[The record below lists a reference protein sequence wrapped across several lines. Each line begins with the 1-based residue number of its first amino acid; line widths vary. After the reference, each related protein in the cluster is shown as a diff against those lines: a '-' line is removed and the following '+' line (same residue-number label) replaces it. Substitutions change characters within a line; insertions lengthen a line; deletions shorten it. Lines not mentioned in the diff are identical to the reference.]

1 METYPKSVRQMGV
14 PERGVRIYLEE
25 YAYTYV
31 HSLQAPE
38 PDGVRVGVFYGRKLM
53 QDGIPCYYVFGA
65 IETEGAWNGEQIR
78 FGQGVWNQIRQMR
91 EEYFPAMDVCGWFVR
106 AKENYVPP
114 LVNLQNIQD
123 VFFAETGEL
132 LYLDTGEEV
141 SFLVQRGRKLYS
153 CGGFFIFFQRNIAMQ
168 EYLLREQSRIA
179 EEQIRKRVQVE
190 AAAPLRQ
197 SEKQPIV
204 ESKMTEPAAAW
215 SKQEQDAERIPVW
228 SKQNEE
234 PILSRGWTPAQ
245 SAERKVRATEPQSEE
260 HSEPPL
266 SVWKRR
272 AVAVGL
278 LLALAA
284 GILFYGHPE
293 RVAQVQSVFAELTG
307 ESAAETESSA
317 AFP

>member
-31 HSLQAPE
+31 HNLQAPE

-141 SFLVQRGRKLYS
+141 SFLVQRGGKLYS

-168 EYLLREQSRIA
+168 EYLLREESRIA
-179 EEQIRKRVQVE
+179 EEQIRKRVPVE
-190 AAAPLRQ
+190 AAASMYPPENQVAPEQRREQPTPAWPKQSAEPVFSRGWTSKQ
-197 SEKQPIV
+197 SEKQGQIRMEEKP
-204 ESKMTEPAAAW
+204 
-215 SKQEQDAERIPVW
+215 EQ
-228 SKQNEE
+228 
-234 PILSRGWTPAQ
+234 
-245 SAERKVRATEPQSEE
+245 
-260 HSEPPL
+260 EPPL
-266 SVWKRR
+266 AVWKRR

-293 RVAQVQSVFAELTG
+293 RVAQVQSVFAELAGGT
-307 ESAAETESSA
+307 AAETDSSE

>member
-31 HSLQAPE
+31 HNLQAPE

-91 EEYFPAMDVCGWFVR
+91 EEYCPAMDVCGWFVR
-106 AKENYVPP
+106 AKEEYVPP

-141 SFLVQRGRKLYS
+141 SFLVQRGGKLYS

-168 EYLLREQSRIA
+168 EYLLRE
-179 EEQIRKRVQVE
+179 E
-190 AAAPLRQ
+190 
-197 SEKQPIV
+197 
-204 ESKMTEPAAAW
+204 
-215 SKQEQDAERIPVW
+215 
-228 SKQNEE
+228 
-234 PILSRGWTPAQ
+234 
-245 SAERKVRATEPQSEE
+245 
-260 HSEPPL
+260 
-266 SVWKRR
+266 
-272 AVAVGL
+272 
-278 LLALAA
+278 
-284 GILFYGHPE
+284 
-293 RVAQVQSVFAELTG
+293 
-307 ESAAETESSA
+307 
-317 AFP
+317 

>member
-25 YAYTYV
+25 YAYTYI
-31 HSLQAPE
+31 HNLQAPE

-114 LVNLQNIQD
+114 LSNLQNIQD

-141 SFLVQRGRKLYS
+141 SFLVQRGGKLYS

-168 EYLLREQSRIA
+168 EYLLREESRIA

-190 AAAPLRQ
+190 AAVSMHPPENQAAPEQRKEQ
-197 SEKQPIV
+197 SEKEGQPHMA
-204 ESKMTEPAAAW
+204 EQPEQEPSLA
-215 SKQEQDAERIPVW
+215 
-228 SKQNEE
+228 
-234 PILSRGWTPAQ
+234 
-245 SAERKVRATEPQSEE
+245 
-260 HSEPPL
+260 
-266 SVWKRR
+266 VWKRR

-293 RVAQVQSVFAELTG
+293 RVAQVQSVFAELAGGT
-307 ESAAETESSA
+307 AAETESCE

>member
-25 YAYTYV
+25 YAYTYI

-38 PDGVRVGVFYGRKLM
+38 PDGVHVGVFYGRKLM

-141 SFLVQRGRKLYS
+141 SFLVQRGGKLYS

-190 AAAPLRQ
+190 AAAPLQ
-197 SEKQPIV
+197 LDEKQSVP
-204 ESKMTEPAAAW
+204 EQKTAGPA
-215 SKQEQDAERIPVW
+215 PVW
-228 SKQNEE
+228 SKQSGE
-234 PILSRGWTPAQ
+234 PAHSGVWTSIQ
-245 SAERKVRATEPQSEE
+245 SAERQAGTDEPHQEQS
-260 HSEPPL
+260 L

-293 RVAQVQSVFAELTG
+293 RMAQVQSVFAELTG
-307 ESAAETESSA
+307 EGASEAESSA

>member
-31 HSLQAPE
+31 HNLQAPE

-141 SFLVQRGRKLYS
+141 SFLVQRGGKLYS
-153 CGGFFIFFQRNIAMQ
+153 CGGFFYFFPAQYRDAGVFAAG
-168 EYLLREQSRIA
+168 RIA
-179 EEQIRKRVQVE
+179 DCGGTDPKTGSGRSSSFD
-190 AAAPLRQ
+190 AP
-197 SEKQPIV
+197 
-204 ESKMTEPAAAW
+204 A
-215 SKQEQDAERIPVW
+215 
-228 SKQNEE
+228 
-234 PILSRGWTPAQ
+234 
-245 SAERKVRATEPQSEE
+245 
-260 HSEPPL
+260 
-266 SVWKRR
+266 
-272 AVAVGL
+272 
-278 LLALAA
+278 
-284 GILFYGHPE
+284 
-293 RVAQVQSVFAELTG
+293 
-307 ESAAETESSA
+307 
-317 AFP
+317 